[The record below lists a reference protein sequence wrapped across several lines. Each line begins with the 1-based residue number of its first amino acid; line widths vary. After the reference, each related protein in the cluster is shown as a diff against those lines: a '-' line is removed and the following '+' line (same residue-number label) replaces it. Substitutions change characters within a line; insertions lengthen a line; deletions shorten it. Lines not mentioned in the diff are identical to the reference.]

1 MDTFPLSL
9 VCIVW
14 LINQTWQ
21 YKPFQIYIW
30 FFTLRVFCIIFIPI
44 SAIVPINIWNYQ
56 IDKNHGNKGRQN
68 MKISWISM
76 INFIKHVL
84 FEYSTFLIKM
94 TLDVPTIAF
103 AKSYLCL
110 LTNVETFLGLTT
122 IMPLLEIMHF
132 LIKFA

>member
-1 MDTFPLSL
+1 
-9 VCIVW
+9 
-14 LINQTWQ
+14 
-21 YKPFQIYIW
+21 
-30 FFTLRVFCIIFIPI
+30 
-44 SAIVPINIWNYQ
+44 
-56 IDKNHGNKGRQN
+56 